1 MAQLKNRVF
10 ACDFET
16 TVYKGQQ
23 NTEVW
28 SSACVELFTEDVS
41 IFHSIGEQFDYFVSL
56 KTNVLAYYHNLK
68 FDGAFWLSYL
78 LVNKRMK
85 QAYTQANPDD
95 INTIHFMDRKEMPND
110 SFVYSISEMGQ
121 WYSITIKVHNKIIE
135 IRDSLKLLPFSIKRI
150 GDSFKTKHKKLEMDY
165 EGLRYAGCTITEE
178 EKEYIKNDVLVLK
191 EALEIMYQQGHDK
204 LTIGACC
211 LSEFKKEYGK
221 EAYNN
226 MFPNLYEIEISEE
239 YGSPTVGDYVHNAYH
254 GGWCYLAKGK
264 ERRIINRTGTTADV
278 NSLYP
283 SMMSSESGNA
293 YPYGKPTFWK
303 GNIPDIAEQ
312 TGKYYFVRIETK
324 FNIKK
329 NKLPFIQIKNNLLY
343 HPREMLETSDIKDR
357 DTGIYYDSYIGI
369 DGERK
374 PAKVTLTMT
383 MTDYKL
389 FREHYNVSEFKILDG
404 CYFDSAKGLF
414 DQYIY
419 RYKEMKL
426 NNTGALRELAKLF
439 LNNLYGK
446 MAASTNSSFKVAFV
460 KEDNVIGF
468 YTVVAYEKNPG
479 YIAIGA
485 AITSYAR
492 NFTIRAAQ
500 LNYHGVNRRGFIY
513 ADTDSIHCDLNPDEI
528 KGITVHDKN
537 FCCWKLESCWD
548 KAIFVRA
555 KTYIEHVTHEN
566 LQPTEPY
573 WNVKCAGM
581 PENCKNLFIRS
592 MEDKEVTE
600 EEIEKNKWGKDQIDF
615 LSTKRDLSDFDIGLV
630 IPGKLR
636 PKRIL
641 GGILLEETT
650 YMMREI

>member
-1 MAQLKNRVF
+1 
-10 ACDFET
+10 
-16 TVYKGQQ
+16 
-23 NTEVW
+23 
-28 SSACVELFTEDVS
+28 
-41 IFHSIGEQFDYFVSL
+41 
-56 KTNVLAYYHNLK
+56 
-68 FDGAFWLSYL
+68 
-78 LVNKRMK
+78 
-85 QAYTQANPDD
+85 
-95 INTIHFMDRKEMPND
+95 
-110 SFVYSISEMGQ
+110 
-121 WYSITIKVHNKIIE
+121 
-135 IRDSLKLLPFSIKRI
+135 
-150 GDSFKTKHKKLEMDY
+150 
-165 EGLRYAGCTITEE
+165 
-178 EKEYIKNDVLVLK
+178 
-191 EALEIMYQQGHDK
+191 
-204 LTIGACC
+204 
-211 LSEFKKEYGK
+211 
-221 EAYNN
+221 
-226 MFPNLYEIEISEE
+226 
-239 YGSPTVGDYVHNAYH
+239 
-254 GGWCYLAKGK
+254 
-264 ERRIINRTGTTADV
+264 
-278 NSLYP
+278 
-283 SMMSSESGNA
+283 MMSSESGNA

-650 YMMREI
+650 YKMREL